1 MRRLQTLPLCF
12 KLLPRLL
19 PILALAACGAPMA
32 GNWHGT
38 FDRGPVA
45 AHPLVLHIA
54 NQGFGQDDGQ
64 KGWLEVREPGHAFV
78 RFSVCSLEV
87 DPNRRVTLTY
97 DANRPNCD
105 TGTQNPDR
113 SELRK
118 LVGFVGESVF
128 YGDVLRGTENLGF
141 FRIFRDAE
149 PPGDAAKLPDAV
161 TGS

>member
-1 MRRLQTLPLCF
+1 MPRLRFFSLPS
-12 KLLPRLL
+12 KLLPM
-19 PILALAACGAPMA
+19 LAAPMLLLVGCGAPMA

-45 AHPLVLHIA
+45 AHPLVLHI
-54 NQGFGQDDGQ
+54 QDDGQ
-64 KGWLEVREPGHAFV
+64 KGWLDVREPGHAFV
-78 RFSVCSLEV
+78 RFTVCSVEV

-105 TGTQNPDR
+105 TGNSNPDP
-113 SELRK
+113 SELRT
-118 LVGFVGESVF
+118 LQGFVGESVF
-128 YGDVLRGTENLGF
+128 YGDMLRGGEKLGF

-149 PPGDAAKLPDAV
+149 KLPDDV